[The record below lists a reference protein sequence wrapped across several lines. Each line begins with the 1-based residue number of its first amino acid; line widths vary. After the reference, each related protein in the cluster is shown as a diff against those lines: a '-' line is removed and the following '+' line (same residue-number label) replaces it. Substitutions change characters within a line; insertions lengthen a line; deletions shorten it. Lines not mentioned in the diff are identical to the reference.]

1 LPRTT
6 RQASPVPAQEGVQRG
21 VAGGQQPVQPD
32 LVDPFDAGQQIES
45 EQPGQPEPDL
55 GFYVDNSTIQASP
68 PSSVCDFAIAGKQRD
83 VDRLHLLSALPR
95 VLDVCERQ
103 TGELVDRR
111 TWCQGTG
118 QPLDRVA

>member
-32 LVDPFDAGQQIES
+32 LVDPFDAGHQIES

-55 GFYVDNSTIQASP
+55 GFYVDK
-68 PSSVCDFAIAGKQRD
+68 SSVTTVLGLRFRDAGSATWI
-83 VDRLHLLSALPR
+83 RLHLLSALPR
-95 VLDVCERQ
+95 VLDVCERP

>member
-1 LPRTT
+1 M
-6 RQASPVPAQEGVQRG
+6 SPAVSSRYSRILLIRLMRG
-21 VAGGQQPVQPD
+21 SRSNPSSRVNPNPISD
-32 LVDPFDAGQQIES
+32 FMWTS
-45 EQPGQPEPDL
+45 
-55 GFYVDNSTIQASP
+55 QASP

-103 TGELVDRR
+103 TGELVDRT